1 MRIPLSQR
9 AVGVTAR
16 DRVYAALREAIVSA
30 ELEPGRRL
38 SENELAERLGVS
50 RTPVREALARLR
62 DERLVA
68 IVPQL
73 GTFVPLIDPEAVADA
88 SFVREALECNAIRL
102 ATERATPADLAAL
115 RANLAAQERAE
126 ADGDSDAFDLL
137 DEELHRSLCR
147 LSGRDIAWQLS
158 MRARGQLDRVRRLS
172 LPEPGYRA
180 EMVAEHRA
188 VLDAVA
194 AGDPETAE
202 RVLRHHLRMVLS
214 SMPAIRAAHPEYF
227 EPEKEEG

>member
-1 MRIPLSQR
+1 MRIPMTERTRRL
-9 AVGVTAR
+9 TTR

-30 ELEPGRRL
+30 ELAPGRRL
-38 SENELAERLGVS
+38 SENELADRLGVS

-68 IVPQL
+68 VVPQR
-73 GTFVPLIDPEAVADA
+73 GTFVCLIDPDAVADA

-102 ATERATPADLAAL
+102 ATARASPADLEAL
-115 RANLAAQERAE
+115 TENVAAQERAE
-126 ADGDSDAFDLL
+126 AADDSEAFDDL
-137 DEELHRSLCR
+137 DEELHQRLCR
-147 LSGRDIAWQLS
+147 MSGREIAWRLS
-158 MRARGQLDRVRRLS
+158 QRARGQLDRVRRLS

-180 EMVAEHRA
+180 EMIAEHRA
-188 VLDAVA
+188 VLEAVA

-214 SMPAIRAAHPEYF
+214 SMPALRAAHPEYF
-227 EPEKEEG
+227 EPEEESA